1 MIEVRSL
8 SKVFRV
14 HERAGGLA
22 ESIKT
27 FFKRK
32 YRDVP
37 AVTNV
42 SFSIAPGE
50 IVGFLGP
57 NGAGKTTTL
66 KMLAGLLHPTSG
78 EIKVAGFTPKERKRE
93 FLTSITMVMGQKQ
106 QLNWDLPPEDT
117 FLLNKEIYGVSDA
130 DYRARLDRLNQLLS
144 LSDLMTRQT
153 RKLSLGERM
162 KCELTAALLH
172 EPKVLFLDE
181 PTIGLDVN
189 MQQALRHFIASYN
202 QETGATILLTSH
214 YMADVTALCK
224 RVIVINEGK
233 LIFDGDLGA
242 IVEKISLDKAVKLTL
257 SAEIDKATLERY
269 GRIARA
275 DGFEAELRIPRGEV
289 AEATAHILA
298 ELPVADIAIEDTPI
312 EAVIGQFMQG
322 QQA

>member
-1 MIEVRSL
+1 MIEVRAL
-8 SKVFRV
+8 SKIFRV

-78 EIKVAGFTPKERKRE
+78 EASVAGFTPRERKRE

-130 DYRARLDRLNQLLS
+130 DYRARLDRLDQLLS
-144 LSDLMTRQT
+144 LNELMTRQT

-162 KCELTAALLH
+162 KCELAAALLH

-189 MQQALRHFIASYN
+189 MQQALRQFIASYN

-242 IVEKISLDKAVKLTL
+242 IVERMALDKAVRLTL
-257 SAEIDKATLERY
+257 SAETEREKLRRY
-269 GRIARA
+269 GRIERA

-289 AEATAHILA
+289 AEATARILA
-298 ELPVADIAIEDTPI
+298 ELPVVDITIEDTPV
-312 EAVIGQFMQG
+312 EAVIGQFMEGTQP
-322 QQA
+322 